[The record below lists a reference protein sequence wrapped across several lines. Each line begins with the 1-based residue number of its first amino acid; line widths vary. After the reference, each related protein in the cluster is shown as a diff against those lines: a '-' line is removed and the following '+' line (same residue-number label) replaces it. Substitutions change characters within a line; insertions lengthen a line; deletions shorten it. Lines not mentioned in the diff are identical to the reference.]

1 MATYINSK
9 LKIFALI
16 VSLSFLFNPIQ
27 LKASELSLE
36 EEIKKA
42 FENYPFEC
50 DQNGSTPEIAACVW
64 IDLIKSDRKL
74 RKEINNLELYTRW
87 TKARNELCNYF
98 QEKLYSGGTIR
109 QITRPGCALRVNN
122 EVQKYCLT
130 GDPTCG

>member
-1 MATYINSK
+1 M
-9 LKIFALI
+9 KIFALI

-74 RKEINNLELYTRW
+74 RKEINLELYTRW
-87 TKARNELCNYF
+87 TKARNELCGFFKKNYILVG
-98 QEKLYSGGTIR
+98 QLGK
-109 QITRPGCALRVNN
+109 
-122 EVQKYCLT
+122 
-130 GDPTCG
+130 